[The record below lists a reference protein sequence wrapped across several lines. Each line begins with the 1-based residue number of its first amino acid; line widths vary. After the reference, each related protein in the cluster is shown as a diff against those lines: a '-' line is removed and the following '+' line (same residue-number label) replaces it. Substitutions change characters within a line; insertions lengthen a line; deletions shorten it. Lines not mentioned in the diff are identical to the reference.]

1 MGMSTSQVSKMLKD
15 PVCGMSVE
23 ESKAAAVRKHGE
35 QRFGFCSTHCVDQ
48 FDANPEQYLEAQAAS
63 CCHGSDDAPQVK
75 YEAGDQRIFTCPMHP
90 EVRQASP
97 GSCPICGMA
106 LEPEAPSLEEDTT
119 ELRAMSKRFRVAALL
134 SLPILVIAMGD
145 MILPG
150 EPVHSILGQLWSNW
164 IELLLA
170 TGVIFYAGW
179 PLLTRGVAS
188 VKQRS
193 PNMFTL
199 IALGVGVAYFV
210 SVVAVLA
217 PGWFPET
224 VRNEH
229 GGVPLYFEAAAV
241 IVALALLGQVL
252 EARARSQAGGAIRAL
267 LELAPA
273 TALRVEGEREI
284 EVPLADVMTGDVLRV
299 RPGEKIPLDGVVL
312 EGSSSV
318 DESMLTGEPIPVAK
332 TEGDELVGG
341 TVNGTGSLL
350 LKATSVGDETLLAR
364 IIGMVAQ
371 AQRSRAPVQALV
383 DRVSAWFV
391 PIVLLI
397 AVLAF
402 GVWMLVGPEP
412 RMSFAILAA
421 VSVLIIACP
430 CALGLATPMSIMV
443 GTGRGAGAGVL
454 FRNAEA
460 MQSLRL
466 VDTLVLDKTGTLT
479 EGASSLTQIHAAPGF
494 TRDQVLRLAAGLE
507 KGSEHPL
514 AAAILRAAQRDEL
527 ELPKIEGFDSVTGKG
542 VIGRCSEGELALGN
556 LGLLMAQGVATPQL
570 PDEVEAWRDEGATLI
585 FLAVGGQF
593 AGALGVADPIKAST
607 AEALA
612 DLHRFGLRLVMLTG
626 DNERTA
632 RAVAAKLKIDEVI
645 ADALPEDKVAV
656 VERLQSEGRLVAM
669 AGDGINDSPALARAD
684 VGIAMGSGTDV
695 AMETADVTLLGGD
708 LRGIAR
714 ARKLSVATMQNIR
727 ANLFFAFAYN
737 AAGVPIAAG
746 VLYPWTG
753 ALLSPM
759 IAAAAMSLSSVSV
772 ILNALRLRRVS
783 LEA

>member
-1 MGMSTSQVSKMLKD
+1 MLND

-35 QRFGFCSTHCVDQ
+35 QRVGFCSTHCVDQ
-48 FDANPEQYLEAQAAS
+48 FDTNPEQYLEAQIAS
-63 CCHGSDDAPQVK
+63 CCHGSNDSPQVE
-75 YEAGDQRIFTCPMHP
+75 YEADDQRIFTCPMHP
-90 EVRQASP
+90 EVRQAGP

-106 LEPEAPSLEEDTT
+106 LEPEAPTLEGDTT
-119 ELRAMSKRFRVAALL
+119 ELREMTKRFSVSALL

-145 MILPG
+145 LALPG
-150 EPVHSILGQLWSNW
+150 EPIRSFLGQAWSNW

-179 PLLTRGVAS
+179 PLLARGVAS

-199 IALGVGVAYFV
+199 IAIGVSVAYLV
-210 SVVAVLA
+210 SLA
-217 PGWFPET
+217 GVMGPGWFPES
-224 VRNEH
+224 VRNEY

-241 IVALALLGQVL
+241 IIALALLGQVL

-267 LELAPA
+267 LQLAPA
-273 TALRVEGEREI
+273 TALRVNGEQEI
-284 EVPLADVMTGDVLRV
+284 EVPLAEVKKGDVLRI
-299 RPGEKIPLDGVVL
+299 RPGEKVPLDGKVL

-318 DESMLTGEPIPVAK
+318 DESMLTGESMPVAK
-332 TEGDELVGG
+332 TAGDELVGG
-341 TVNGTGSLL
+341 TVNSTGSLL
-350 LKATSVGDETLLAR
+350 MEAARVGDETLLAR

-402 GVWMLVGPEP
+402 AVWMLVGPEP
-412 RMSFAILAA
+412 RMNFAILAA

-443 GTGRGAGAGVL
+443 GTGRGAGVGVL

-460 MQSLRL
+460 VQSLRL

-479 EGASSLTQIHAAPGF
+479 EGSPSLTEIYAAPGF
-494 TRDQVLRLAAGLE
+494 TQEQVLRLAAGLE

-514 AAAILRAAQRDEL
+514 ATAILRAAEQDKL

-542 VIGRCSEGELALGN
+542 VVGASKVGSLSLGN
-556 LGLLMAQGVATPQL
+556 LRLLRSRDVAVPQL
-570 PDEVEAWRDEGATLI
+570 PDEVEAWRDEGVTLI
-585 FLAVGGQF
+585 YLAVEGKF
-593 AGALGVADPIKAST
+593 AGALGVADPIKLTT

-612 DLHRFGLRLVMLTG
+612 GLHRLGLRLVMLTG
-626 DNERTA
+626 DYERTA
-632 RAVAAKLKIDEVI
+632 QAVAAKLKIDEVI
-645 ADALPEDKVAV
+645 ADALPEDKVNV
-656 VERLQSEGRLVAM
+656 IERLQSEGRRVAM

-695 AMETADVTLLGGD
+695 AMETADVTLLRGD

-714 ARKLSVATMQNIR
+714 ARKLSVATMKNIR

-737 AAGVPIAAG
+737 VAGVPIAAG

-783 LEA
+783 LMESQ

>member
-1 MGMSTSQVSKMLKD
+1 MLKD

-23 ESKAAAVRKHGE
+23 ESKAAAVREHGE
-35 QRFGFCSTHCVDQ
+35 QRFGFCSTHCVDR
-48 FDANPEQYLEAQAAS
+48 FDANPEQYLEAQASS
-63 CCHGSDDAPQVK
+63 CCHAGHDQPEVEYQ
-75 YEAGDQRIFTCPMHP
+75 AGDERIFTCPMHP
-90 EVRQASP
+90 EVRQTGP
-97 GSCPICGMA
+97 GSCPFCGMA

-119 ELRAMSKRFRVAALL
+119 ELREMSWRFRVAALL

-145 MILPG
+145 MLLPG
-150 EPVHSILGQLWSNW
+150 DPVHALLGKTWSSW
-164 IELLLA
+164 LELLLA

-199 IALGVGVAYFV
+199 IALGVSVAYFV
-210 SVVAVLA
+210 SLAAVLA
-217 PGWFPET
+217 PSWFPET
-224 VRNEH
+224 VRTEH

-267 LELAPA
+267 LQLAPA
-273 TALRVEGEREI
+273 TALRVQGEAEV
-284 EVPLADVMTGDVLRV
+284 EVPLADVKKGDVLRV
-299 RPGEKIPLDGVVL
+299 RPGEKVPLDGLVL
-312 EGSSSV
+312 EGRSSV
-318 DESMLTGEPIPVAK
+318 DESMLTGEPMPVAK
-332 TEGDELVGG
+332 AAGDELVGG
-341 TVNGTGSLL
+341 TVNSTGSLL
-350 LKATSVGDETLLAR
+350 MKAAKVGDQTLLAR
-364 IIGMVAQ
+364 IIEMVAQ

-402 GVWMLVGPEP
+402 VVWMLVGPEP
-412 RMSFAILAA
+412 RFSFALLAA

-460 MQSLRL
+460 IQTLRL

-479 EGASSLTQIHAAPGF
+479 EGAPSLTQIYAAPGYNQ
-494 TRDQVLRLAAGLE
+494 TQVLRLAAGLE

-514 AAAILRAAQRDEL
+514 AAAILAAAQRDEL

-542 VIGRCSEGELALGN
+542 VIGQSLEGKLALGN
-556 LGLLMAQGVATPQL
+556 LALLESQGVANPQL
-570 PDEVEAWRDEGATLI
+570 PNEVEAWRDAGASLI
-585 FLAVGGQF
+585 YLAVNQEF
-593 AGALGVADPIKAST
+593 AGALGVADPIKEST
-607 AEALA
+607 AEALET
-612 DLHRFGLRLVMLTG
+612 LHRLGLHLVMLTG

-632 RAVAAKLKIDEVI
+632 RAVAAQLKIDQVI

-656 VERLQSEGRLVAM
+656 IERLQSEGRLVAM
-669 AGDGINDSPALARAD
+669 AGDGINDSPALARAN

-695 AMETADVTLLGGD
+695 AMETADVTLLRGD

-746 VLYPWTG
+746 MLYPWTG
-753 ALLSPM
+753 TLLSPM
-759 IAAAAMSLSSVSV
+759 VAAAAMSLSSVSV

-783 LEA
+783 LEV